1 MQIKYTYVNVEQN
14 IIEILINIDFIH
26 EFQCFRFGFI
36 LHQHEIYI
44 SGILSFVEVPCL
56 KDMEN
61 QGVIPKDK
69 LEVTKQDNTD
79 GSKTFVVKSQKPTEE
94 LPVWSSVTVKPDDA
108 TKEVT
113 FTPLNKDNTPAGDA
127 KTVPVPEGSTQPI
140 KVTFD
145 TPTPADRV
153 QVDFKPKSP
162 LTPAGGDII
171 SVVACM
177 SEQGTTVFLHSGL
190 L

>member
-1 MQIKYTYVNVEQN
+1 MNFSAINLASVQIARNEINVSR
-14 IIEILINIDFIH
+14 IVL
-26 EFQCFRFGFI
+26 
-36 LHQHEIYI
+36 L
-44 SGILSFVEVPCL
+44 VEVPCL

-69 LEVTKQDNTD
+69 LEAPKQVNTD
-79 GSKTFVVKSQKPTEE
+79 GSTTFIVKSQKPTEE
-94 LPVWSSVTVKPDDA
+94 LPVWSSVTVKPDEA
-108 TKEVT
+108 KEVT
-113 FTPLNKDNTPAGDA
+113 ITPLNKDNTPAGDA

-162 LTPAGGDII
+162 STPAGGDII

-177 SEQGTTVFLHSGL
+177 REQGINVFVHSGWL
-190 L
+190 K